1 MARAATK
8 PVSHEVP
15 QKDFAGAVRA
25 YRQDVKP
32 AISKVGEYS
41 QEVSTA
47 YKHIKKNCHIQPGAA
62 KLAFKLDGM
71 EEAKRDDF
79 LRCFNGLCKELNIVM
94 PRDMVDIAEGKAAES
109 IVPEADRPKP
119 KLVEVGKAEDAGPE
133 DDEDQEDAGPGVN
146 DHQEAAE

>member
-1 MARAATK
+1 MTKAATK

-15 QKDFAGAVRA
+15 QKDFTGAVRA
-25 YRQDVKP
+25 YRNDVKP

-94 PRDMVDIAEGKAAES
+94 PRDMVDIAEGKPAES

-119 KLVEVGKAEDAGPE
+119 QLVAVGQNVEGAGPD
-133 DDEDQEDAGPGVN
+133 DDEDQEDADPDV
-146 DHQEAAE
+146 HQEAAE

>member
-1 MARAATK
+1 MAKAATK

-15 QKDFAGAVRA
+15 QKDFTGAVRA
-25 YRQDVKP
+25 YRNDVKP

-94 PRDMVDIAEGKAAES
+94 PRDMVDIAEGKPAES

-119 KLVEVGKAEDAGPE
+119 QLVAVGQMADPE
-133 DDEDQEDAGPGVN
+133 DEDQEDADP
-146 DHQEAAE
+146 DAHREAAE

>member
-8 PVSHEVP
+8 PVATEVP

-25 YRQDVKP
+25 YRNDVKP
-32 AISKVGEYS
+32 AISKVGEFA

-47 YKHIKKNCHIQPGAA
+47 FKHIKKNCHIQPGAA

-94 PRDMVDIAEGKAAES
+94 PRDMVDAAEGKPVEP
-109 IVPEADRPKP
+109 IIPEASRPKP
-119 KLVEVGKAEDAGPE
+119 ALVAVGAKADPE
-133 DDEDQEDAGPGVN
+133 DDEDQEDADPEAGDGFE
-146 DHQEAAE
+146 EAAE

>member
-1 MARAATK
+1 MGRAAPK
-8 PVSHEVP
+8 PVATEVP
-15 QKDFAGAVRA
+15 QKDYAGAVRT
-25 YRQDVKP
+25 YRNDVKP
-32 AISKVGEYS
+32 AISKVGEFS

-94 PRDMVDIAEGKAAES
+94 PRDMVDAAEGKPVEP
-109 IVPEADRPKP
+109 IIPEADRPKP
-119 KLVEVGKAEDAGPE
+119 SLVAVGTKADPE
-133 DDEDQEDAGPGVN
+133 DDDQEDADPEADDGFE
-146 DHQEAAE
+146 EAAE